1 METGYWNDETRVV
14 YFACCWC
21 FLPGLVRREKDWPS
35 VTRLV
40 RFSPQNAKND
50 LLFRFFSPKR
60 KAGKYSSNKLS
71 LQNRLW
77 LIVNHW
83 KMAAT
88 QKHRPRGHR
97 PHTSTTLLDPDHSL
111 WPGSGR
117 LNDHWLN
124 EILQSAPADCSV
136 FSVQCSV
143 FSVQYWN
150 CNELSRR
157 SAAAELT
164 TNTSH
169 SNNYN
174 YIFNTFGSNN

>member
-1 METGYWNDETRVV
+1 MLCYIILIRPVTSQLKHILNFLLCLFFSFIIIKNFCISSYLLNIKNIDLETMQCGNWIDVENRE
-14 YFACCWC
+14 FCLPCGWC
-21 FLPGLVRREKDWPS
+21 FVPGLVRREKDWPS
-35 VTRLV
+35 FTRLV

-97 PHTSTTLLDPDHSL
+97 PHTSATL
-111 WPGSGR
+111 
-117 LNDHWLN
+117 WL
-124 EILQSAPADCSV
+124 
-136 FSVQCSV
+136 
-143 FSVQYWN
+143 
-150 CNELSRR
+150 
-157 SAAAELT
+157 
-164 TNTSH
+164 
-169 SNNYN
+169 
-174 YIFNTFGSNN
+174 